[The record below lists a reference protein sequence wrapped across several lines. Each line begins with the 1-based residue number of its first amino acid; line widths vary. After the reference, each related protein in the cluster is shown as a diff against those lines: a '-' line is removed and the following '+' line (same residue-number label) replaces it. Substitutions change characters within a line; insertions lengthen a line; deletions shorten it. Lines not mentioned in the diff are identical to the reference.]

1 MESVMN
7 FLAEN
12 YIWFF
17 IAAGVLLFALIGF
30 LIEGKSKNKSEFKG
44 ESIEKE
50 DKAVETPV
58 SAPVEPKAEEIL
70 DLDNAPAPA
79 PVMEEAPKEETPAPA
94 PETTAAPEAVV
105 MPAPEAAP
113 AVNETP
119 VVTEE
124 AKPELEIIETPTLE
138 EAPVN
143 PELEG
148 LSGEP
153 ITLGELPQ
161 MPKEDK

>member
-1 MESVMN
+1 MDSVMN

-50 DKAVETPV
+50 EKALEPA
-58 SAPVEPKAEEIL
+58 SPAPVEPKAEEIL
-70 DLDNAPAPA
+70 DLDNAPAPDAA
-79 PVMEEAPKEETPAPA
+79 PIETPKEEVVAPSAPEAPA
-94 PETTAAPEAVV
+94 PVEAVV
-105 MPAPEAAP
+105 MPSPEAPAP
-113 AVNETP
+113 Q
-119 VVTEE
+119 E